1 MLRLQLAGVDSLLLS
16 PLCRRCP
23 QGRAG
28 CCAAPP
34 AIAWADI
41 GRIVTLGGRDFLL
54 LEMQAGR
61 LLPSPRGLS
70 ILRVPANDEFP
81 ARCTYLGPSDQGC
94 RLEPSHRSATCN
106 YYLCDDAFLL
116 AEEQADPLVAKARGA
131 HDRIADFLGR
141 CDLELSELV
150 GATFPEG
157 PSWDAAFLDW
167 LALQF
172 QSHLQKNHRSF
183 KHLHRPT

>member
-1 MLRLQLAGVDSLLLS
+1 MLRLQLAGVDTLLLS

-54 LEMQAGR
+54 AEMAAGR

-70 ILRVPANDEFP
+70 ILRVPEKDDFP
-81 ARCTYLGPSDQGC
+81 ARCAYLGPADQGC
-94 RLEPSHRSATCN
+94 VLDPRRRSATCN
-106 YYLCDDAFLL
+106 YYLCEDGFVL
-116 AEEQADPLVAKARGA
+116 AEQEADPLVFKARQS

-150 GATFPEG
+150 QAHFRDVP
-157 PSWDAAFLDW
+157 PWDAAFLDW
-167 LALQF
+167 LAVLF
-172 QSHLQKNHRSF
+172 QAHLK
-183 KHLHRPT
+183 KHSKILKRL